1 MAKVFTLIL
10 PSIYRVEN
18 LYIYRPRYLPLERE
32 DEVENG
38 QWLEIFRL
46 FRTVKNLYV
55 TKEFARYIFPSL
67 KKLVGERVADVL
79 PALEN
84 FFLEQ
89 LQTPAGWEP
98 VHWQEAI
105 GPFVAARQLSGH
117 PVAISRWDGI

>member
-1 MAKVFTLIL
+1 MVG
-10 PSIYRVEN
+10 N
-18 LYIYRPRYLPLERE
+18 
-32 DEVENG
+32 
-38 QWLEIFRL
+38 FRL

-84 FFLEQ
+84 FFLER

-98 VHWQEAI
+98 VHWQKAI

-117 PVAISRWDGI
+117 PVAISRWDGIVTTTSPAPSLQSLFDSRDMRWYFC